1 MNNTEYSKLRE
12 ALYVIVKYERCH
24 AQINENNEQIKQIKY
39 ELMRLEKVR
48 ASKRPPRVTA
58 RVIFAIIFCAI
69 GLFLGQISWYIGG
82 VPMGIGL
89 ILLISAP
96 FAYCRACNKIDS
108 PVYQYRTTVY
118 EPQTKRLINE
128 IDMAKKELDM
138 ISDDLGE
145 IMSFLPLKYREKFPI
160 AHMIVSFKK
169 GKATN
174 LEEAIEVY
182 ESEAFSV
189 DKDIMEQHCAYYVEQ
204 ALD

>member
-1 MNNTEYSKLRE
+1 
-12 ALYVIVKYERCH
+12 
-24 AQINENNEQIKQIKY
+24 
-39 ELMRLEKVR
+39 
-48 ASKRPPRVTA
+48 
-58 RVIFAIIFCAI
+58 
-69 GLFLGQISWYIGG
+69 
-82 VPMGIGL
+82 
-89 ILLISAP
+89 
-96 FAYCRACNKIDS
+96 
-108 PVYQYRTTVY
+108 
-118 EPQTKRLINE
+118 
-128 IDMAKKELDM
+128 MAKKELDM